1 MVTSHI
7 YVSDMHIDV
16 IVADSSHVKYA
27 DEICE
32 EILISARERG
42 TGIARRTPEYV
53 SEKMLAGKAVI
64 AIAENGDF
72 AGFSYIETWGG
83 KEYVANSGLI
93 VAHAFR
99 GIGLAMRIKKRI
111 FQLSRELFPN
121 AKIFSITTGAAV
133 MKMNYELGFR
143 PVTFA
148 ALTDDPEFW
157 KGCQGCRNYQILEA
171 NDSRMCLC
179 TGLLYDPKEH
189 IEVED
194 PAHPEL
200 LNMKDGEQKSSS
212 EK

>member
-1 MVTSHI
+1 MQ
-7 YVSDMHIDV
+7 IDV
-16 IVADSSHVKYA
+16 MVADESHSKYA

-32 EILISARERG
+32 EVLISARERG

-53 SEKMLAGKAVI
+53 IEKMKAGKAVI
-64 AIAENGDF
+64 AISEDGKF

-83 KEYVANSGLI
+83 KQYVANSGLI

-99 GIGLAMRIKKRI
+99 GIGLAMRIKTRI
-111 FQLSRELFPN
+111 FQLSRELFPQ

-157 KGCQGCRNYQILEA
+157 NGCQGCRNFGILES
-171 NDSRMCLC
+171 NNYRMCLC
-179 TGLLYDPKEH
+179 TGLLYDPEEH
-189 IEVED
+189 IEVMN
-194 PAHPEL
+194 PAQPQL
-200 LNMKDGEQKSSS
+200 LNIKDGENKQ
-212 EK
+212 

>member
-1 MVTSHI
+1 MQ
-7 YVSDMHIDV
+7 IDV
-16 IVADSSHVKYA
+16 VVADESHAVYA

-32 EILISARERG
+32 EIFLSARERG
-42 TGIARRTPEYV
+42 TGIARRTPEYII
-53 SEKMLAGKAVI
+53 EKMMAGKAVI
-64 AIAENGDF
+64 ALSEDGKF

-99 GIGLAMRIKKRI
+99 GIGLAMKIKSRI
-111 FQLSRELFPN
+111 FQLSRERYPK

-157 KGCQGCRNYQILEA
+157 KGCQGCRNYGILES
-171 NDSRMCLC
+171 NDYRMCLC
-179 TGLLYDPKEH
+179 TGLLYDPEEH
-189 IEVED
+189 IEVLN

-200 LNMKDGEQKSSS
+200 LNIKDGEQRSSRIR
-212 EK
+212 

>member
-1 MVTSHI
+1 
-7 YVSDMHIDV
+7 MHIDV
-16 IVADSSHVKYA
+16 LVADTSHFVYA

-32 EILISARERG
+32 EILLSARERG
-42 TGIARRTPEYV
+42 TGIARRTPEYLQ
-53 SEKMLAGKAVI
+53 EKMAAGKAVI
-64 AIAENGDF
+64 ALSEAGEF

-93 VAHAFR
+93 VAHKFR
-99 GIGLAMRIKKRI
+99 GIGLAMRIKERV
-111 FQLSRELFPN
+111 FQLSRERFPN

-171 NDSRMCLC
+171 NEYRMCLC
-179 TGLLYDPKEH
+179 TGLLYDPAEH
-189 IEVED
+189 IEVKS
-194 PAHPEL
+194 PAHPEI
-200 LNMKDGEQKSSS
+200 LNMKDGEQRTMNNHVNL
-212 EK
+212 

>member
-1 MVTSHI
+1 
-7 YVSDMHIDV
+7 MHIDV
-16 IVADSSHVKYA
+16 LVADASHFVYA

-32 EILISARERG
+32 EILLSARERG
-42 TGIARRTPEYV
+42 TGIARRTPEYIQEKMAAGKAIIAV
-53 SEKMLAGKAVI
+53 SEKG
-64 AIAENGDF
+64 EF

-93 VAHAFR
+93 VAHKFR
-99 GIGLAMRIKKRI
+99 GIGLAMRIKERV
-111 FQLSRELFPN
+111 FQLSREKFPN

-171 NDSRMCLC
+171 NEYRMCLC
-179 TGLLYDPKEH
+179 TGLLYDPSEH
-189 IEVED
+189 IEVKS
-194 PAHPEL
+194 PAHPEI
-200 LNMKDGEQKSSS
+200 LNMKDGEQRTMNNHVN
-212 EK
+212 

>member
-1 MVTSHI
+1 M
-7 YVSDMHIDV
+7 
-16 IVADSSHVKYA
+16 VADASHVIYA

-32 EILISARERG
+32 EILVSARERG

-53 SEKMLAGKAVI
+53 SEKMTAGKAVI
-64 AIAENGDF
+64 AIAENGKF

-99 GIGLAMRIKKRI
+99 GMGLAMRIKTRI
-111 FQLSRELFPN
+111 FELSREKFPD

-157 KGCQGCRNYQILEA
+157 KGCQGCRNYSILEA
-171 NDSRMCLC
+171 NEHRMCLC
-179 TGLLYDPKEH
+179 TGLLYDPAEH
-189 IEVED
+189 INVLNPAD
-194 PAHPEL
+194 PKSVNL
-200 LNMKDGEQKSSS
+200 KDGEQKS
-212 EK
+212 KK